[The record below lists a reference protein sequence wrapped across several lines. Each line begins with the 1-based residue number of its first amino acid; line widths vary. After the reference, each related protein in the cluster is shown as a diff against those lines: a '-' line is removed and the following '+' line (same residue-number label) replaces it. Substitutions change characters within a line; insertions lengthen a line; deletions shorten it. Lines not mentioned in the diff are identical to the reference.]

1 MADAFE
7 HPIRLG
13 KCRQRLFEILAGQP
27 FRRAP
32 QCLSQ
37 CCVRNPDRIAELGR
51 FQTQQRYTVDDNGQ
65 ATLAYFAGQA
75 ISGVIVQ
82 PRGGGIHALCG
93 NAFAAMIGLVASADS
108 GERLAQRV
116 TSTSAERRVWTNFVF
131 SYYSRL

>member
-1 MADAFE
+1 ME
-7 HPIRLG
+7 
-13 KCRQRLFEILAGQP
+13 CRRVLF
-27 FRRAP
+27 R
-32 QCLSQ
+32 S

-93 NAFAAMIGLVASADS
+93 NAFAAMIGLVADDDA
-108 GERLAQRV
+108 GERLAKLV
-116 TSTSAERRVWTNFVF
+116 TETLPRRWQAIEQLVELLILCTDRKSVV
-131 SYYSRL
+131 